1 MEKVH
6 SSWKK
11 LFDQYDFDLDS
22 IYDESV
28 PVYPPIKD
36 VFAAFEMPVNSI
48 KLVFLGQDPYH
59 GPNQAHG
66 LAFSVTNNITP
77 PPSLQNIFKE
87 LRNEF
92 AERSYKFSTGNLTA
106 WAKQGIFLLN
116 TSLTVKQAQPNS
128 HSDIWQG
135 FTDDVIQYIA
145 KHNTQCI
152 FLLLG
157 NNAKTKA
164 RFIKDPTKII
174 IGVHPSPLSAHR
186 GFFGSNIFKKVEAAI
201 GKSINWETR
210 YCDINI

>member
-1 MEKVH
+1 MDKIH
-6 SSWKK
+6 SSWKQ
-11 LFDQYDFDLDS
+11 LFDQYDFPLDS
-22 IYDESV
+22 IYDEPV
-28 PVYPPIKD
+28 PVYPPVSQ

-66 LAFSVTNNITP
+66 FAFSVANNVAP

-87 LRNEF
+87 LRSEF
-92 AERSYKFSTGNLTA
+92 AERSYKFSTGNLTT
-106 WAKQGIFLLN
+106 WTTQGIFLLN

-164 RFIKDPTKII
+164 RFISDSKRII
-174 IGVHPSPLSAHR
+174 TGIHPSPLSAHR

>member
-1 MEKVH
+1 MDKIH
-6 SSWKK
+6 NSWKP

-28 PVYPPIKD
+28 PVYPPVNQ
-36 VFAAFEMPVNSI
+36 VFAAFEMPVDSI

-66 LAFSVTNNITP
+66 LAFSVANGVAP

-87 LRNEF
+87 LRSEF
-92 AERSYKFSTGNLTA
+92 ADRVYKFATGNLTA
-106 WAKQGIFLLN
+106 WTTQGIFLLN

-145 KHNTQCI
+145 THNPQCI

-157 NNAKTKA
+157 NNAKAKA
-164 RFIKDPTKII
+164 RFISDSKRII
-174 IGVHPSPLSAHR
+174 TGVHPSPLSAHR
-186 GFFGSNIFKKVEAAI
+186 GFFGSNIFKKVETAL
-201 GKSINWETR
+201 GHTINWET
-210 YCDINI
+210 